1 MRLQQH
7 KHTDLQEPDKYIK
20 ENPGGQMNVHPEN
33 QIERQSG
40 VQVKENPEIKA
51 TVQPKI
57 HVKEQLVVQKAK
69 QPNFLDKRRSDTQV
83 EDLPARSV
91 PPEVQIKS
99 QLRFQVTGKPDV
111 EMVQQSD
118 MKDTEEQGGLFI
130 KYLKDVQPKLSSS
143 GIPST
148 SY

>member
-7 KHTDLQEPDKYIK
+7 KHTDIQEPDKHIK
-20 ENPGGQMNVHPEN
+20 ENPSGQMNVHPEN
-33 QIERQSG
+33 KIEIQSG

-51 TVQPKI
+51 TVHQKI
-57 HVKEQLVVQKAK
+57 QVKEQLVVQKAK
-69 QPNFLDKRRSDTQV
+69 QSNFLDKRRSDTQV

-118 MKDTEEQGGLFI
+118 MKDTEEQEGGLFI

-143 GIPST
+143 GIP
-148 SY
+148 